1 MQIKIH
7 YQNSKNRNNKNVPN
21 EDLKL
26 ETDSTEG
33 TIRESYGAES
43 GLEMQERSE
52 QSKWQRVSECVC
64 V

>member
-7 YQNSKNRNNKNVPN
+7 HQNSKNRNNKNVPN
-21 EDLKL
+21 KDLKL

-52 QSKWQRVSECVC
+52 QSKW
-64 V
+64 

>member
-21 EDLKL
+21 KDLKF

-33 TIRESYGAES
+33 TIREGYGAES

-52 QSKWQRVSECVC
+52 QSKW
-64 V
+64 